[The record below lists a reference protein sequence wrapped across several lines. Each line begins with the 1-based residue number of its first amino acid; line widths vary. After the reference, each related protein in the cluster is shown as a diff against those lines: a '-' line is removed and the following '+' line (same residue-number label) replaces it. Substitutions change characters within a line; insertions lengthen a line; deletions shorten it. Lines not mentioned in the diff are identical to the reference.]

1 MNAMERE
8 NKELYK
14 NCAQLQQQ
22 IAQLEMENGN
32 RILELTNKQREEQ
45 ERQLIR
51 MRQEKGQ
58 VRNIPSLN
66 ENSQLNI
73 FRSRKSSKTV
83 SVPIVIAS
91 SSLKIKSQFSV
102 INLMESVAA
111 DGSMLIVPWLM
122 ILDVSAQ
129 MFLEFVTAMEITALM
144 PLSMVE
150 AVQ

>member
-1 MNAMERE
+1 MERE